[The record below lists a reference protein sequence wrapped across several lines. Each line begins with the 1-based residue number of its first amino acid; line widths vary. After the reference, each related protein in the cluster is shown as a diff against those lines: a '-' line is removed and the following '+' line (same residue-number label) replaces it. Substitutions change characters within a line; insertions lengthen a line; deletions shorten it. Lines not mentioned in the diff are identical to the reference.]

1 MDGSEEFAMLILLSF
16 TTFKVNMQIFK
27 IKLLKK
33 DYEAAKVI

>member
-16 TTFKVNMQIFK
+16 TIFKVNMQIFK

-33 DYEAAKVI
+33 D